1 MIRLFVTAALAPD
14 ALIAPEPEQARY
26 LTQVMRLKA
35 GDPLLLFNGRDG
47 EWRAEVAEVLKR
59 GCVLR
64 AREQVR
70 AQSGVPEVELVM
82 ATIRRARLES
92 VIEKATELGVCRIR
106 LVTTRRTGVE
116 RPRMERLRAIAME
129 AAEQT
134 ERLDV
139 PEIDAPAPLSALLEG
154 WAATPGSAASHTP
167 MRLMICDERGGP
179 PVLEALAAH
188 AGAGAPWAIVIG
200 PEGGFDP
207 LERDALLALP
217 GAVPVSLGPRVLR
230 ADTAAMVAL
239 GLWQGA
245 LGDWAEARVPH
256 WSGAPS

>member
-1 MIRLFVTAALAPD
+1 MIRLFVTPALAPD

-47 EWRAEVAEVLKR
+47 EWRAEMAEVLKR

-70 AQSGVPEVELVM
+70 PQSGVPEVELVM

-92 VIEKATELGVCRIR
+92 VIEKATELGVRRIR
-106 LVTTRRTGVE
+106 LVTTRRTGPE
-116 RPRMERLRAIAME
+116 RPRMERLRAIAVE

-139 PEIDAPAPLSALLEG
+139 PEIDAPAPLSALLDG
-154 WAATPGSAASHTP
+154 WTAPHSP
-167 MRLMICDERGGP
+167 MHLMVCDERGGP
-179 PVLEALAAH
+179 PVLEALGAH
-188 AGAGAPWAIVIG
+188 TPAGAPWAIVIG

-207 LERDALLALP
+207 LERDALLALH

-239 GLWQGA
+239 GLWQGM
-245 LGDWAEARVPH
+245 LGDWGEARVPH